1 MTRDPDA
8 ESILN
13 AIVARLT
20 ELGLNSE
27 VILCHMDGEWRAEAV
42 NPSSAVMLGE
52 ATGKY
57 GTDWCPSAMFAL
69 DRLQR
74 LLL

>member
-8 ESILN
+8 EQVLT

-27 VILCHMDGEWRAEAV
+27 VILCHMDGEWRAAV

-52 ATGKY
+52 ATGDY
-57 GTDWCPSAMFAL
+57 GTDWCPTPMLAL
-69 DRLQR
+69 DALQR
-74 LLL
+74 LLP